1 VDIIGCLISGYVFFL
16 EIVELSCVIVQLRW
30 ACSQDFAVAPAW
42 ILDQWQSGKI
52 DHEMAIEELVRSR
65 GRGLLNG
72 IALVDG
78 VRARQKVLD
87 QKMEIHDVQQ
97 TLFNNMNPFRGHIVI
112 DNWITQYHAEKYKK
126 SSRFRSLL
134 MTGGTQTGKS
144 WKALSLWGVGRTL
157 KVNCQG
163 LAPHTLPSIAEFD
176 RSKHCAILFDEIRTD
191 QVLGNKEVF
200 QAGAFTV
207 SLAQSNCN
215 VFCYQLW
222 LYQVAFILCSN
233 AFPMSNADGA
243 KLTDEEGDWLRSNI
257 DDVHLPSGQK
267 WFIE

>member
-1 VDIIGCLISGYVFFL
+1 
-16 EIVELSCVIVQLRW
+16 
-30 ACSQDFAVAPAW
+30 VAPSW

-52 DHEMAIEELVRSR
+52 DHEIAIEELVRCR
-65 GRGLLNG
+65 GRGLLAG
-72 IALVDG
+72 ITLVEG

-87 QKMEIHDVQQ
+87 LKAEIEDVQNS
-97 TLFNNMNPFRGHIVI
+97 LFNQMNPFRNHAII
-112 DNWITQYHAEKYKK
+112 DNWVMQYQAEKYKT

-134 MTGGTQTGKS
+134 LTGGSQTGKS

-163 LAPHTLPSIAEFD
+163 LAPNMLPSIADFD
-176 RSKHCAILFDEIRTD
+176 RTKHAAILFDEIRPD

-215 VFCYQLW
+215 IFCYSLW

-233 AFPMSNADGA
+233 SFPLSNADGGTL
-243 KLTDEEGDWLRSNI
+243 KDEECDWLQANI
-257 DDVHLPSGQK
+257 DPVHLPSGQK
-267 WFIE
+267 WFFE

>member
-1 VDIIGCLISGYVFFL
+1 MVK
-16 EIVELSCVIVQLRW
+16 LRV
-30 ACSQDFAVAPAW
+30 ALFQDFAVAPVW

-52 DHEMAIEELVRSR
+52 DHEMAIEQLVHCR
-65 GRGLLNG
+65 GRGLLSG
-72 IALVDG
+72 ISLVEG
-78 VRARQKVLD
+78 VRSRQKVLD
-87 QKMEIHDVQQ
+87 LKMEIEDVQQ
-97 TLFNNMNPFRGHIVI
+97 SLFSQMNPFRGHPVI
-112 DNWITQYHAEKYKK
+112 DNWMMQYHVQKYKK

-134 MTGGTQTGKS
+134 MTGGSQTGKS

-163 LAPHTLPSIAEFD
+163 LAPHTLPSIADFD

-215 VFCYQLW
+215 IFCYQLW

-233 AFPMSNADGA
+233 SFPVSNIDGA
-243 KLTDEEGDWLRSNI
+243 TLTDEECDWLQANI
-257 DDVHLPSGQK
+257 DSVNLPSGQK
-267 WFIE
+267 WFFD